1 MLYVGVQ
8 FAEWKLLFMMQNAM
22 IENLVVLTHVPRKKI
37 VQWFDDRRLQ
47 NESKKSSFDAAPE
60 MWFNYWPEGCTIQI
74 LHHLD
79 ATRSVT
85 QIFCQKAEKTTV
97 CSRLQH
103 ALLPLNYIE
112 L

>member
-8 FAEWKLLFMMQNAM
+8 FAECKLLFMMQNAM

-60 MWFNYWPEGCTIQI
+60 M
-74 LHHLD
+74 
-79 ATRSVT
+79 
-85 QIFCQKAEKTTV
+85 
-97 CSRLQH
+97 
-103 ALLPLNYIE
+103 
-112 L
+112 